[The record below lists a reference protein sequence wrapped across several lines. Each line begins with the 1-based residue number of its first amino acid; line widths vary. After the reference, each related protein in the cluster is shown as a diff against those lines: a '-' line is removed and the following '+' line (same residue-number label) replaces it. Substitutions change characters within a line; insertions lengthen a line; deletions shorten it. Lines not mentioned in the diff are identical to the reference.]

1 MYILKNNC
9 KTKIVTIIMVPRDII
24 ILVPAASFVG
34 HSGQDATHQSKGTV
48 LPQNQGS
55 KSPVQMTRPKLVS
68 DLTS

>member
-1 MYILKNNC
+1 
-9 KTKIVTIIMVPRDII
+9 MVPRDII